1 MRSLFVRLIIYRI
14 MKIHRLI
21 LPVLVAAMAA
31 CGTAKQRF
39 SEDFSGGPLPS
50 DKIAISALQKYSNF
64 NTLLSRRALDSVD
77 YNTLNGYYD
86 RSYGIVFVPREIL
99 SDSKALPAGDSANF
113 TIFLLDTAR
122 RLINPLYRLHCED
135 YFEYN
140 FQSMDMLSVYTND
153 FVITKAKFHSWKV
166 NTDTLPSYSDVI
178 FAHRIDSP
186 QGIISLIFRG
196 EQAVQAR
203 QMDSGLVVISRRVAY
218 EKNFWFS
225 LFGWTKMIGLDVPRY
240 KKTNPEEYYY
250 NRFDRSLRLTKRNKI
265 DFEK

>member
-1 MRSLFVRLIIYRI
+1 
-14 MKIHRLI
+14 MKLYRLI
-21 LPVLVAAMAA
+21 LPFIVVAVAA
-31 CGTAKQRF
+31 CSTTKPRF

-50 DKIAISALQKYSNF
+50 DKIAISTLQKYLNF
-64 NTLLSRRALDSVD
+64 NSLVNRRALDSVD

-122 RLINPLYRLHCED
+122 KSISPLYRLHCED
-135 YFEYN
+135 YFEYD
-140 FQSMDMLSVYTND
+140 FKGMDMLSVYTND
-153 FVITKAKFHSWKV
+153 FVITKAKLHSWKT
-166 NTDTLPSYSDVI
+166 NADTLPTYSDVV

-186 QGIISLIFRG
+186 QGIVGLYFRG

-203 QMDSGLVVISRRVAY
+203 QVDSGFVVISRRVAY

-225 LFGWTKMIGLDVPRY
+225 IFGWTKMIGLDVPRY